1 MEEWSKVFSYNGSTD
16 WANPLQNRAPMDLN
30 RSIVHA
36 IILMPLKQKPI
47 ISIVYHS
54 GSGHTAEMAHAVAK
68 GARSAGEVT
77 VMEYEISGTDFD
89 QDRWLNEATLAAL
102 DESDA
107 IIFGSPTYMG
117 GISAQLKAFMDA
129 TSPRYLKRRWVD
141 KIGAA
146 FTVSGL
152 AGGDKLTMLI
162 SCATFA
168 MQHGM
173 IWTGVAESPVTGEG
187 YNHLGFFFGAAGV
200 ALFEPASEKPSA
212 EDRQTGEF
220 LGRRVATLAMR
231 LAPTTK
237 SQ

>member
-1 MEEWSKVFSYNGSTD
+1 
-16 WANPLQNRAPMDLN
+16 
-30 RSIVHA
+30 
-36 IILMPLKQKPI
+36 
-47 ISIVYHS
+47 
-54 GSGHTAEMAHAVAK
+54 MAHAVSQ
-68 GARSAGEVT
+68 GAASAGAVT
-77 VMEYEISGTDFD
+77 VIEHEIIEADFK
-89 QDRWLNEATLAAL
+89 QGRWLNEGILAAL

-117 GISAQLKAFMDA
+117 GISAQFKSFMDA
-129 TSPRYLKRRWVD
+129 TSPRYLQRKWVD

-152 AGGDKLTMLI
+152 AGGDKLNMLI

-187 YNHLGFFFGAAGV
+187 YNRLGFFFGAAGV
-200 ALFEPASEKPSA
+200 ALFEPPSEMPNA
-212 EDRQTGEF
+212 EDRQTGEM

-231 LAPTTK
+231 LVASTR
-237 SQ
+237 SE